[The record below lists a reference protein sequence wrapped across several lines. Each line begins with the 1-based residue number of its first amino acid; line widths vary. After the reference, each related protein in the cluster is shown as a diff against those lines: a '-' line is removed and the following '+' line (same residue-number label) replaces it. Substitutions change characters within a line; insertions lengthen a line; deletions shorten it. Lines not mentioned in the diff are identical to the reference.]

1 MSKYSEYS
9 QEQLVKLLDDLNKKL
24 NDKRLGLVWDSESD
38 PELMVQQL
46 SNNLPIL
53 TCQND
58 MEILT
63 DLTDD
68 NILIEGDNIHALN
81 VLNYTHKEK
90 IDVIYIDPPYNTGN
104 KDWKYNDSFVD
115 KNNGFRH
122 SKWLNMMQKRLEVSR
137 NLLKDSGVIFISID
151 DNEIANLRLLMNKIY
166 DESNFIAQITR
177 EAIKGG
183 SKSANIRE
191 VHDYVLIYAKDKNN
205 VSFSGYI
212 KEGIKLDLLD
222 DKGEY
227 AKGRELNKWG
237 AGSRRED
244 APSMWFPISGPNGE
258 EVYPIRNDGSEGRW
272 RLGKRN
278 MIKKVSNND
287 VLFEKREDGTFIVY
301 EKIRDNP
308 DKIKQFTT
316 LFRDNYLNAQGTKL
330 LKKIFGTTRAV
341 FDYAKPIEL
350 IYDLLIMANCDDD
363 ALILDFFAGS
373 GTTGHAVMKLNN
385 DDGGNRKFILCNNN
399 EGNIF
404 TDVLY
409 PRISKVTVG
418 YDFKG
423 EERTVLYE
431 KHLNLRS
438 LLKNAEKITKEIDE
452 IEKNEA
458 EKYYKIRREFK
469 ANTVKLIG
477 VNIIDGF
484 MEGLKGNVSVYK
496 TETVHI
502 QNINSIDDDKKLEI
516 TRKVGSMIALKEST
530 NLELEI
536 NTYYQIFTSRDK
548 RRQSAI
554 YFSEDLSR
562 LDELIIKL
570 HNIETKLYLFS
581 YGKIDSSYLDI
592 EADNITIEDIPEPL
606 LAIYRELNS
615 QK

>member
-1 MSKYSEYS
+1 
-9 QEQLVKLLDDLNKKL
+9 
-24 NDKRLGLVWDSESD
+24 
-38 PELMVQQL
+38 
-46 SNNLPIL
+46 
-53 TCQND
+53 
-58 MEILT
+58 
-63 DLTDD
+63 
-68 NILIEGDNIHALN
+68 
-81 VLNYTHKEK
+81 
-90 IDVIYIDPPYNTGN
+90 
-104 KDWKYNDSFVD
+104 
-115 KNNGFRH
+115 
-122 SKWLNMMQKRLEVSR
+122 
-137 NLLKDSGVIFISID
+137 
-151 DNEIANLRLLMNKIY
+151 
-166 DESNFIAQITR
+166 
-177 EAIKGG
+177 
-183 SKSANIRE
+183 
-191 VHDYVLIYAKDKNN
+191 
-205 VSFSGYI
+205 
-212 KEGIKLDLLD
+212 
-222 DKGEY
+222 
-227 AKGRELNKWG
+227 
-237 AGSRRED
+237 
-244 APSMWFPISGPNGE
+244 
-258 EVYPIRNDGSEGRW
+258 
-272 RLGKRN
+272 
-278 MIKKVSNND
+278 
-287 VLFEKREDGTFIVY
+287 
-301 EKIRDNP
+301 
-308 DKIKQFTT
+308 
-316 LFRDNYLNAQGTKL
+316 
-330 LKKIFGTTRAV
+330 
-341 FDYAKPIEL
+341 
-350 IYDLLIMANCDDD
+350 
-363 ALILDFFAGS
+363 
-373 GTTGHAVMKLNN
+373 MKLNN